1 MSADRDKIRAREA
14 WIQERLGERKYRQLR
29 MHLTGALR
37 LLNELGVDGTSSTQA
52 TSAGSQQVAEPT
64 TKAVA
69 DLTQRLQELSPRRP
83 LRIRNLKSLNPG
95 AERAARLGNSPSG
108 QSEFPTPDSHAKG
121 IVNKHPS

>member
-83 LRIRNLKSLNPG
+83 LRIRNLKSLKPRRREG
-95 AERAARLGNSPSG
+95 SKAR
-108 QSEFPTPDSHAKG
+108 
-121 IVNKHPS
+121 